1 MTVRNLLSW
10 GVILLALTGTG
21 CAVNDKIALRWD
33 PQAHDAYRLNR
44 GPFPREMELDV
55 DAMLATPEVMQA
67 KIEELK
73 SVELDAATFPMRLRL
88 DAAEEGRIEVVAQN
102 ARVEYAAEPKD
113 EEERYFRDMQ
123 ERSVGLVQLNTVIG
137 EQGNNLNPYLKSQ
150 QKNTVAMLL
159 YLPDRPVRVGERW
172 RLPLQALTYLNTV
185 FLADSASRDN
195 RVWVNRVTERAG
207 VGRVAEI
214 VYLLR
219 EAVEGKRQAFVHDE
233 PQPFSTEMTYF
244 AVGEFALDEHRWLRY
259 IGRLESTL
267 LFVNSVDIFALLP
280 DEGVDP

>member
-1 MTVRNLLSW
+1 
-10 GVILLALTGTG
+10 
-21 CAVNDKIALRWD
+21 
-33 PQAHDAYRLNR
+33 
-44 GPFPREMELDV
+44 
-55 DAMLATPEVMQA
+55 
-67 KIEELK
+67 
-73 SVELDAATFPMRLRL
+73 
-88 DAAEEGRIEVVAQN
+88 
-102 ARVEYAAEPKD
+102 
-113 EEERYFRDMQ
+113 
-123 ERSVGLVQLNTVIG
+123 
-137 EQGNNLNPYLKSQ
+137 
-150 QKNTVAMLL
+150 
-159 YLPDRPVRVGERW
+159 
-172 RLPLQALTYLNTV
+172 V